1 MTQQTTCI
9 GWPASWLNAWLA
21 AVGATVLSERLH
33 LSWTNDPEPAAVLS
47 CDDGDP
53 LEVLAGAW
61 PTAERLQSMPIARD
75 WLDVPMERRVPVDVL
90 AARMQASRGHRDD
103 WTLTSTM
110 TDLVVDK
117 AGEARHGVLDPAGP
131 GTIKWLHHRLVKVS
145 ATVNDPATAVPA
157 SAAGVLD
164 RVGDNG
170 LGFDVRRI
178 GSLGDRN
185 AIFVDPVV

>member
-1 MTQQTTCI
+1 M
-9 GWPASWLNAWLA
+9 
-21 AVGATVLSERLH
+21 
-33 LSWTNDPEPAAVLS
+33 
-47 CDDGDP
+47 
-53 LEVLAGAW
+53 
-61 PTAERLQSMPIARD
+61 
-75 WLDVPMERRVPVDVL
+75 
-90 AARMQASRGHRDD
+90 
-103 WTLTSTM
+103 
-110 TDLVVDK
+110 VDK

-185 AIFVDPVV
+185 AIFVDPVVETLAFFALAVLPLRGDGSDERIASSSRRPRQRRSTRDAPFTWIAWRYPLSADAIDALLDQPTDIRLRSGLGVIAAWSALAYESRGSADATRALGGRRVW